1 MKNIYEVIGKKQFF
15 ALWNI
20 VALAVMVWQGRLTWD
35 LESILAT
42 LIALLVING
51 LILISAGNFPD
62 WK

>member
-20 VALAVMVWQGRLTWD
+20 VALAVMAWQGRLTWD

-51 LILISAGNFPD
+51 LILISARNFPD